1 MAYWWVNQKQTH
13 HLEHAEGYL
22 WAPLKDKAGKPNK
35 HWELMELVEPGDLI
49 FSYVN
54 AKISKLAIAQTK
66 TTSADRPEGRSFNP
80 WKMHGRR
87 IEAAYVDL
95 PTPLSNHFLQ
105 EKMGSDLMG
114 SGVDRPLT
122 SKGTGKQAYFFSLQ
136 PEVGRKLLELS
147 V

>member
-54 AKISKLAIAQTK
+54 AKISKIAVLKDKLSDERLEKEELENTLSEYLLNENEYGPLWK
-66 TTSADRPEGRSFNP
+66 RCRPNAEEKEPEDDDKNKIILVPPRVKVGS
-80 WKMHGRR
+80 
-87 IEAAYVDL
+87 
-95 PTPLSNHFLQ
+95 LS
-105 EKMGSDLMG
+105 
-114 SGVDRPLT
+114 
-122 SKGTGKQAYFFSLQ
+122 
-136 PEVGRKLLELS
+136 
-147 V
+147 